1 MIKRHRRSLLFLFV
15 LLGAGYFSAFSQL
28 DISPFFKSYLTIV
41 PVQVLALGY
50 FLYLRWSN
58 RSIA

>member
-1 MIKRHRRSLLFLFV
+1 MIKRNRRSLLFLFV

-41 PVQVLALGY
+41 PVQVMALCY
-50 FLYLRWSN
+50 FLYLQWSD
-58 RSIA
+58 RSAA